1 MLNQKTKQVT
11 KKSDTQAF
19 KSSKK
24 LLELAAKSHEQYL
37 VNQQE
42 IDLENAIDYYVRAMK
57 LTPHLS
63 EPYYKLAILLYN
75 KRQISLDQALKQ
87 CKKAVLLDP
96 VSPMAKLY
104 YGYFLSL
111 SGQVKLAK
119 QEFLKAIKLNFFTSS
134 NHLTGFPDIDRAPFA
149 LKNYDACKQNV
160 IDLCANV
167 GITEQKQ
174 IDTVL
179 TLFDKYFDM
188 FKSKEIMVALIPKRV
203 VKKNFV
209 KQEVLDNKNLLETI
223 IYLSDDINEEYKEHF
238 GNVWNGSISSKNFYV
253 INLPILEN
261 FISINNFARE
271 TKDELFELSAV
282 EHMKRHL
289 ARILN
294 SIGETDKADAL
305 LNNKEVEDDESN

>member
-134 NHLTGFPDIDRAPFA
+134 KARIA
-149 LKNYDACKQNV
+149 LALSIFKDMKQGNCS
-160 IDLCANV
+160 LSNFSK
-167 GITEQKQ
+167 GIYYLLSGSA
-174 IDTVL
+174 L
-179 TLFDKYFDM
+179 TLLDYPTISIFYKIVLSHIAVFYYYLKGFFLKRVNKYESATENYEVAAKNTPDAEKFYILAGDTAHKNSN
-188 FKSKEIMVALIPKRV
+188 FPKAIEAYKHAIELNPNSEEAIVKLKTILQTHCENNERELIDCYTRLIRTNEKDSRLYYDIGNLYLKSKGA
-203 VKKNFV
+203 
-209 KQEVLDNKNLLETI
+209 
-223 IYLSDDINEEYKEHF
+223 YLC
-238 GNVWNGSISSKNFYV
+238 
-253 INLPILEN
+253 
-261 FISINNFARE
+261 
-271 TKDELFELSAV
+271 
-282 EHMKRHL
+282 M
-289 ARILN
+289 
-294 SIGETDKADAL
+294 
-305 LNNKEVEDDESN
+305 